1 MMQDKL
7 TQQLNEAELRKET
20 CEMHENNGKPLNQA
34 AYKDKI
40 EATMVIA
47 AIKTRLAMRSR

>member
-1 MMQDKL
+1 MQDKL